1 MGGVATAIRN
11 DEKMFAI
18 KVDEGLDKDEFILTR
33 HSQFN
38 PPINVLNVYGE
49 IESRSNTREIEE
61 RWGRLLKI
69 ISRIELCNESL
80 VLIGDMNKAIGNGQ
94 YGVKGNTSKV
104 SFRGKLIHNLLSG
117 GKYQLVN
124 NSTKCVGGPFTRMD
138 PSDSSRLSCLCLV
151 IVNNDLLA
159 CVDSL
164 KIDKDR
170 LITPHRAI
178 GKNRKFI
185 YTDHFSLH
193 LVFKNLSRRSSLAE
207 TRTHT
212 VWNRRKKWWLGTV
225 HKSD

>member
-1 MGGVATAIRN
+1 MSIINGVNPNLVTINELGYKKDKRLSIPGFLCYNRNRPLQNMGGVATAIRN

-80 VLIGDMNKAIGNGQ
+80 ILIGDMNKAIGNGQ

-104 SFRGKLIHNLLSG
+104 SFGGKLIHNLLSG

-138 PSDSSRLSCLCLV
+138 PSDSSRLSCHC
-151 IVNNDLLA
+151 
-159 CVDSL
+159 
-164 KIDKDR
+164 
-170 LITPHRAI
+170 
-178 GKNRKFI
+178 
-185 YTDHFSLH
+185 
-193 LVFKNLSRRSSLAE
+193 
-207 TRTHT
+207 
-212 VWNRRKKWWLGTV
+212 
-225 HKSD
+225 